1 MARYALV
8 RLRKPRSVIVDGNGD
23 LLVSSSIE
31 TLLECRARVNG
42 GRQFNVYQLVRVPK
56 ANLPSRR

>member
-23 LLVSSSIE
+23 LLVSSSIK
-31 TLLECRARVNG
+31 TLLDCRKRVNG
-42 GRQFNVYQLVRVPK
+42 GRQFFVYQLVRVPK
-56 ANLPSRR
+56 ENLPYGR

>member
-23 LLVSSSIE
+23 LLVSSNVKR
-31 TLLECRARVNG
+31 LLELRGHVNG
-42 GRQFNVYQLVRVPK
+42 GRQFFVYQLVRVPK
-56 ANLPSRR
+56 ANLPGRR